1 MAVYDLT
8 QSIPAASALQYG
20 DILNCP
26 YSGSAKTVQLPAGR
40 WKLQCWGA
48 QGGNGYDAE
57 VTTSTSTY
65 YTTMMSSNYVSYF
78 DITNSTYGFIIGS
91 DNYWKANNTGKNST
105 TASTTWTCK
114 ISGSYVLEYSY
125 VTEQNYDKVTLTTTD
140 TSAGSTGT
148 HLSEAS
154 GSSSGSIP
162 LYFDAGDTIVM
173 TYSKDSSQHASGE
186 EVKLLIK
193 KQETSTNYNIGTKTG
208 YAGAC
213 GGYSEGTLSLAEQTT
228 LYLYTGGQG
237 GSSTSS
243 TWNIEITGGFNG
255 GGKGKVRYYSKRY
268 SSAGGGGGAS
278 DIRIGQDSLY
288 ARVIVAGGGGGDS
301 GEGSLYTKVGGGLT
315 SGSAV
320 AEYQATQTKAGT
332 NGSFGVGADST
343 GYGNYNY
350 GPGGGGGGWYGGGAS
365 TSVSDS
371 NAEYRNYNG
380 GGSGYVYSSSTAS
393 DYPSG
398 CLLSSKYYLSN
409 ASTVN
414 GGSSITLVDGTT
426 GIGRTGNGYIRLTFL
441 GSLEVTITYDW
452 GGSLTYSQ
460 KIVPGTD
467 KLIQNISELPSD
479 CQTDFRAKLAANEL
493 VSGIN
498 FDKISLY
505 RDKLGLSG
513 NLYYPDSSTSNITSD
528 LILYPL
534 ISFSIHCDVIYIGSL
549 NETTH
554 NIRGISTGIKY
565 YLDSNKN
572 FQLQGNSFN
581 ISIFVDQASSSL
593 SSFTYNNKT
602 FNTYGW
608 DENSQWNSLYQ
619 NGQYIT
625 VNIKNGYPTSIV
637 KNYSEVYIDST
648 PINLILNNNS
658 TDKTQTIKLRDQTL
672 LMVLEASLSTQSN
685 PTTTLPKNPFSKKGY
700 RFRGWSLNKDDLP
713 GSSTVLA
720 PGTSISLSASTT
732 YYAIWELKPQSSL
745 RMWYG
750 IDGKWAPM
758 S

>member
-1 MAVYDLT
+1 MAIYDLT
-8 QSIPAASALQYG
+8 QSIPAASALVPG

-26 YSGSAKTVQLPAGR
+26 YSGSAKTIQLPSGR

-48 QGGNGYDAE
+48 QGGNGADAE
-57 VTTSTSTY
+57 VTTTTSTS
-65 YTTMMSSNYVSYF
+65 YTTMTSSNYTSYF
-78 DITNSTYGFIIGS
+78 DVTNSTYGFIISS
-91 DNYWKANNTGKNST
+91 DNYWKANNTGRNST

-140 TSAGSTGT
+140 ISASSTGT

-162 LYFDAGDTIVM
+162 LYFDVGDTIVM
-173 TYSKDSSQHASGE
+173 TYSKDRSQNASGE

-193 KQETSTNYNIGTKTG
+193 LQSTSTNYNIGEKYLST
-208 YAGAC
+208 GAC
-213 GGYSEGTLSLAEQTT
+213 GGYSEGILSLAEQTT

-243 TWNIEITGGFNG
+243 TWNTETAGGFNG

-268 SSAGGGGGAS
+268 SSSGGGGGAS

-288 ARVIVAGGGGGDS
+288 ARIIVAGGGGGDS
-301 GEGSLYTKVGGGLT
+301 GEGSLYTKVGGGTT

-332 NGSFGVGADST
+332 NGSFGVGANST

-350 GPGGGGGGWYGGGAS
+350 GPGGGGGGWYGGGVS

-371 NAEYRNYNG
+371 NAEYRKYNG

-460 KIVPGTD
+460 TIVPGTD

-513 NLYYPDSSTSNITSD
+513 NLYYPDSSTSNITSN

-565 YLDSNKN
+565 Y
-572 FQLQGNSFN
+572 
-581 ISIFVDQASSSL
+581 
-593 SSFTYNNKT
+593 
-602 FNTYGW
+602 
-608 DENSQWNSLYQ
+608 
-619 NGQYIT
+619 
-625 VNIKNGYPTSIV
+625 
-637 KNYSEVYIDST
+637 
-648 PINLILNNNS
+648 
-658 TDKTQTIKLRDQTL
+658 
-672 LMVLEASLSTQSN
+672 
-685 PTTTLPKNPFSKKGY
+685 
-700 RFRGWSLNKDDLP
+700 
-713 GSSTVLA
+713 
-720 PGTSISLSASTT
+720 
-732 YYAIWELKPQSSL
+732 
-745 RMWYG
+745 
-750 IDGKWAPM
+750 
-758 S
+758 

>member
-1 MAVYDLT
+1 MATYDLT

-26 YSGSAKTVQLPAGR
+26 YSGSAKTIQLPSGR

-57 VTTSTSTY
+57 VTTTTSTSYMAMT
-65 YTTMMSSNYVSYF
+65 SSNYTSYF
-78 DITNSTYGFIIGS
+78 NVTNSTYGFIISS
-91 DNYWKANNTGKNST
+91 DNYWKANNTGRNST

-114 ISGSYVLEYSY
+114 FSGNYVLEYSY

-140 TSAGSTGT
+140 TSASNTTT
-148 HLSEAS
+148 HLSAVS
-154 GSSSGSIP
+154 GSSSGSVTVY
-162 LYFDAGDTIVM
+162 LDMNDTIVM
-173 TYSKDSSQHASGE
+173 TYSKDSSQNADGE

-193 KQETSTNYNIGTKTG
+193 SQSISTNYNIGTKNG
-208 YAGAC
+208 YAGAL
-213 GGYSEGTLSLAEQTT
+213 GGYSEGVLSLAEQTT
-228 LYLYTGGQG
+228 LYLYAGGQG
-237 GSSTSS
+237 GSSSSS
-243 TWNIEITGGFNG
+243 TQNTLTAGGFNG

-268 SSAGGGGGAS
+268 SSSGGGGGAS

-288 ARVIVAGGGGGDS
+288 ARVIVAGGGGG
-301 GEGSLYTKVGGGLT
+301 EAGSNAMYTKVGGGTT

-320 AEYQATQTKAGT
+320 TEYQATQTKAGT
-332 NGSFGVGADST
+332 NGSFGVGANST
-343 GYGNYNY
+343 GQGNYNY

-393 DYPSG
+393 NYPSG

-414 GGSSITLVDGTT
+414 GGSSIILENGTT
-426 GIGRTGNGYIRLTFL
+426 GIGRFGNGYIRLTFL

-460 KIVPGTD
+460 TIVPGTD
-467 KLIQNISELPSD
+467 KLIQKISELPQS
-479 CQTDFRAKLAANEL
+479 CQIDFRSKLLANEL
-493 VSGIN
+493 VSGIS
-498 FDKISLY
+498 FDKIY
-505 RDKLGLSG
+505 AFRDKLGLSG
-513 NLYYPDSSTSNITSD
+513 NWYYPNSSTSNITSD
-528 LILYPL
+528 LTLYPL
-534 ISFSIHCDVIYIGSL
+534 IRFSLQYSVRFIKDS

-554 NIRGISTGIKY
+554 TSWGSVKSNDY

-572 FQLQGNSFN
+572 FQLENNSFDKS
-581 ISIFVDQASSSL
+581 ISVSHLSSTL
-593 SSFTYNNKT
+593 SSFTYNNRT

-608 DENSQWNSLYQ
+608 AENSQWDSLYQ
-619 NGQYIT
+619 DGENIS
-625 VNIKNGYPTSIV
+625 VNIKNGYPTQLT
-637 KNYSEVYIDST
+637 KKYSDVYTDST
-648 PINLILNNNS
+648 PINLIINNNS
-658 TDKTQTIKLRDQTL
+658 TNETQSIKLRDQTL
-672 LMVLEASLSTQSN
+672 LMVLEKSLSTQSN
-685 PTTTLPKNPFSKKGY
+685 PITTLPGNPFSKKGY

-720 PGTSISLSASTT
+720 PGTSVSLSESTT

>member
-1 MAVYDLT
+1 MATYDLT
-8 QSIPAASALQYG
+8 QSIPAASALVPG

-26 YSGSAKTVQLPAGR
+26 YSGSAKTIQLPSGR

-48 QGGNGYDAE
+48 QGGNGADAE
-57 VTTSTSTY
+57 VTTTTSTSYMAMT
-65 YTTMMSSNYVSYF
+65 SSNYTSYF
-78 DITNSTYGFIIGS
+78 DVTNSTYGFVIGS
-91 DNYWKANNTGKNST
+91 DNYWKANNTGRNST

-114 ISGSYVLEYSY
+114 YSGTYILEYSY

-140 TSAGSTGT
+140 TSASSTTT
-148 HLSEAS
+148 HLSEVS
-154 GSSSGSIP
+154 GSSSGSVNVFLDI
-162 LYFDAGDTIVM
+162 GDTIIM
-173 TYSKDSSQHASGE
+173 TYSKDRSQNASGE

-193 KQETSTNYNIGTKTG
+193 LQSTSTNYNIGEKYLST
-208 YAGAC
+208 GAC
-213 GGYSEGTLSLAEQTT
+213 GGYSEGVLSLAEQTT

-243 TWNIEITGGFNG
+243 TWNTETAGGFNG

-268 SSAGGGGGAS
+268 SSSGGGGGAS

-288 ARVIVAGGGGGDS
+288 ARIIVAGGGGGDS
-301 GEGSLYTKVGGGLT
+301 GEGSLYTKVGGGTT

-332 NGSFGVGADST
+332 NGSFGVGANST

-371 NAEYRNYNG
+371 NVEYRKYNG

-467 KLIQNISELPSD
+467 KLIWKISDFPTD
-479 CQTDFRAKLAANEL
+479 YRNDFQTKLNTD
-493 VSGIN
+493 VTIDGIN
-498 FDKISLY
+498 FNEISFY
-505 RDKLGLSG
+505 KNTADGSWFW
-513 NLYYPDSSTSNITSD
+513 PTTSTSKIVENLTVQPLFHFQATKNIRIIRNLSESTHTNRGSTQGTLCGLNSQNKFNLTEND
-528 LILYPL
+528 LILTYTVDHSDGLYPL
-534 ISFSIHCDVIYIGSL
+534 
-549 NETTH
+549 
-554 NIRGISTGIKY
+554 
-565 YLDSNKN
+565 
-572 FQLQGNSFN
+572 
-581 ISIFVDQASSSL
+581 
-593 SSFTYNNKT
+593 TYNA
-602 FNTYGW
+602 YGW
-608 DENSQWNSLYQ
+608 AENDQWNSIYTT
-619 NGQYIT
+619 GTSIT
-625 VNIKNGYPTSIV
+625 VNRKTGYPTPIV
-637 KNYSEVYIDST
+637 KNYAEVYTDST
-648 PINLILNNNS
+648 PINLIINNNS
-658 TDKTQTIKLRDQTL
+658 TDETQTTKLRDQTL
-672 LMVLEASLSTQSN
+672 LMVLETSLSTQSN
-685 PTTTLPKNPFSKKGY
+685 PTTILPKNPFSKKGY
-700 RFRGWSLNKDDLP
+700 KFRGWSLNKDDLP

-720 PGTSISLSASTT
+720 PGTSISLPASTT
-732 YYAIWELKPQSSL
+732 YYAIWELRPQSSL

>member
-1 MAVYDLT
+1 MATYNLT
-8 QSIPAASALQYG
+8 QSIPAASSLITG

-26 YSGSAKTVQLPAGR
+26 YSGSAIQVTLPKGTY
-40 WKLQCWGA
+40 KLECWGA
-48 QGGNGYDAE
+48 QGG
-57 VTTSTSTY
+57 TSTKDSLGVGGLGGY
-65 YTTMMSSNYVSYF
+65 
-78 DITNSTYGFIIGS
+78 
-91 DNYWKANNTGKNST
+91 ATG
-105 TASTTWTCK
+105 
-114 ISGSYVLEYSY
+114 
-125 VTEQNYDKVTLTTTD
+125 TLTLNTN
-140 TSAGSTGT
+140 
-148 HLSEAS
+148 
-154 GSSSGSIP
+154 
-162 LYFDAGDTIVM
+162 TI
-173 TYSKDSSQHASGE
+173 
-186 EVKLLIK
+186 
-193 KQETSTNYNIGTKTG
+193 
-208 YAGAC
+208 
-213 GGYSEGTLSLAEQTT
+213 
-228 LYLYTGGQG
+228 LYLLSGGQG
-237 GSSTSS
+237 SST
-243 TWNIEITGGFNG
+243 TKTNAQQGGGFNG
-255 GGKGKVRYYSKRY
+255 GGHGTTTNTKYPCT
-268 SSAGGGGGAS
+268 GGGGAS
-278 DIRIGQDSLY
+278 DIRIGQNSLY
-288 ARVIVAGGGGGDS
+288 ARVIVAGGGGGGFYATTSNYAEGGRGGGTDGSQGYHLGSSTSYTS
-301 GEGSLYTKVGGGLT
+301 GVGGSQTSPGASYFGTSVASSTRTDGGGFGQGANALT
-315 SGSAV
+315 NASYSV
-320 AEYQATQTKAGT
+320 
-332 NGSFGVGADST
+332 
-343 GYGNYNY
+343 
-350 GPGGGGGGWYGGGAS
+350 GGGGGWYGGGSARR
-365 TSVSDS
+365 
-371 NAEYRNYNG
+371 AGGG
-380 GGSGYVYSSSTAS
+380 GGSGYVYNSSSSAN
-393 DYPSG
+393 YPSG
-398 CLLSSKYYLSN
+398 CLLNSDYYLSN
-409 ASTVN
+409 TSLLGVGN
-414 GGSSITLVDGTT
+414 SWNNPDGATES
-426 GIGRTGNGYIRLTFL
+426 GHSGNGYVRITCT
-441 GSLEVTITYDW
+441 SIITSVTITYDW

-608 DENSQWNSLYQ
+608 AENSQWNSLYQ

-648 PINLILNNNS
+648 LINLILNNNS

-672 LMVLEASLSTQSN
+672 LMVLETSLSTQSN
-685 PTTTLPKNPFSKKGY
+685 PTTILPKNPFSKKGY
-700 RFRGWSLNKDDLP
+700 KFRGWSLNKDDLP
-713 GSSTVLA
+713 NSSTVLA
-720 PGTSISLSASTT
+720 PGTSVSLSASTT

>member
-1 MAVYDLT
+1 MATYDLT
-8 QSIPAASALQYG
+8 QSIPAASSLVAG

-26 YSGSAKTVQLPAGR
+26 YSGSAKTIQLPSGR

-48 QGGNGYDAE
+48 QGGDGYDAE
-57 VTTSTSTY
+57 VTTSTSTSY
-65 YTTMMSSNYVSYF
+65 MAMTSSNYTSYF
-78 DITNSTYGFIIGS
+78 DVTNSTYGFIIGS
-91 DNYWKANNTGKNST
+91 DNYWKANNTGRNST

-114 ISGSYVLEYSY
+114 IAGSYVLEYSY
-125 VTEQNYDKVTLTTTD
+125 ITEQNYDKVTLTTG
-140 TSAGSTGT
+140 SAATGNVGT

-154 GSSSGSIP
+154 GSSSGSLPI
-162 LYFDAGDTIVM
+162 YFEVGDTITM
-173 TYSKDSSQHASGE
+173 TYSKDRSQNASGE

-193 KQETSTNYNIGTKTG
+193 KQETSTNYNIGTKSG

-213 GGYSEGTLSLAEQTT
+213 GGYSEGILSLAEQTT

-237 GSSTSS
+237 GSSSS
-243 TWNIEITGGFNG
+243 SASGTINAGGFNG
-255 GGKGKVRYYSKRY
+255 GGGGRVRYYSKRY
-268 SSAGGGGGAS
+268 TSSGGGGGAS

-288 ARVIVAGGGGGDS
+288 ARVIVAGGGGGEA
-301 GEGSLYTKVGGGLT
+301 GTNAAYIKVGGGEI

-320 AEYQATQTKAGT
+320 TEYQATQTKAGT
-332 NGSFGVGADST
+332 NGSFGVGANST
-343 GYGNYNY
+343 GSGNYNY

-393 DYPSG
+393 NYPSE

-460 KIVPGTD
+460 TIVPGTD
-467 KLIQNISELPSD
+467 SLIWKISDFPTDYKNNFQTKLN
-479 CQTDFRAKLAANEL
+479 TD
-493 VSGIN
+493 VTIDGIN
-498 FDKISLY
+498 FDEISFY
-505 RDKLGLSG
+505 KNSADGSWIW
-513 NLYYPDSSTSNITSD
+513 PTTSTSKIVENLTVQPLFHFQATKNIRIIRNLSESTHTNRGNTQGTLCSLNSQNKFNLTEND
-528 LILYPL
+528 LILTYTVDHSDGLYPL
-534 ISFSIHCDVIYIGSL
+534 
-549 NETTH
+549 
-554 NIRGISTGIKY
+554 
-565 YLDSNKN
+565 
-572 FQLQGNSFN
+572 
-581 ISIFVDQASSSL
+581 
-593 SSFTYNNKT
+593 TYNNKT
-602 FNTYGW
+602 YNAYGW
-608 DENSQWNSLYQ
+608 AENDQWNSIYTT
-619 NGQYIT
+619 GTSIT
-625 VNIKNGYPTSIV
+625 VNRKTGYPTPIV
-637 KNYSEVYIDST
+637 KNYAEVYTDST
-648 PINLILNNNS
+648 PINLIINNNS
-658 TDKTQTIKLRDQTL
+658 TDEIQTTKLRDQTL
-672 LMVLEASLSTQSN
+672 LMVLETSLSTQSN
-685 PTTTLPKNPFSKKGY
+685 PTTILPKNPFSKKGY

-720 PGTSISLSASTT
+720 PGASVSLSESAT
-732 YYAIWELKPQSSL
+732 YYAIWELRPQSSL
-745 RMWYG
+745 KMWYG

>member
-1 MAVYDLT
+1 MATYDLT
-8 QSIPAASALQYG
+8 QSIPAASALIAG

-26 YSGSAKTVQLPAGR
+26 YSGSAKTIQLPSGR

-48 QGGNGYDAE
+48 QGGRGYDAE
-57 VTTSTSTY
+57 VTTTTSTSYMAMT
-65 YTTMMSSNYVSYF
+65 SSNYTNYF
-78 DITNSTYGFIIGS
+78 DVTNSTYGFIISS
-91 DNYWKANNTGKNST
+91 DNYWKANNTGRNST

-125 VTEQNYDKVTLTTTD
+125 VTEQNYDKVTLTTG
-140 TSAGSTGT
+140 SAATGNVGT

-154 GSSSGSIP
+154 GSSSGSLPI
-162 LYFDAGDTIVM
+162 YFEVGDTITM
-173 TYSKDSSQHASGE
+173 TYSKDRSQHASGE

-213 GGYSEGTLSLAEQTT
+213 GGYSEGVLSLAEQTT

-243 TWNIEITGGFNG
+243 TWNTETAGGFNG

-268 SSAGGGGGAS
+268 SSSGGGGGAS

-301 GEGSLYTKVGGGLT
+301 GEGSLYTKVGGGTT

-320 AEYQATQTKAGT
+320 VEYQATQTKAGT
-332 NGSFGVGADST
+332 NGSFGVGANST

-393 DYPSG
+393 NYPSG

-409 ASTVN
+409 ASTVK
-414 GGSSITLVDGTT
+414 GGSSIILEDGTT
-426 GIGRTGNGYIRLTFL
+426 GVGRLGNGYIKLTFL

-460 KIVPGTD
+460 TIVPGTD

-493 VSGIN
+493 VSDVSFN
-498 FDKISLY
+498 KISSY
-505 RDKLGLSG
+505 KEASTGT
-513 NLYYPDSSTSNITSD
+513 YYFPNNSTSNISSD
-528 LILYPL
+528 LTLYPDFDFTAL
-534 ISFSIHCDVIYIGSL
+534 YYVRILRDMSETAHTSWQSSVGS
-549 NETTH
+549 
-554 NIRGISTGIKY
+554 KC

-572 FQLQGNSFN
+572 FIVGTNTFDKYIQVSHSYG
-581 ISIFVDQASSSL
+581 L

-602 FNTYGW
+602 YNTYGW
-608 DENSQWNSLYQ
+608 AENDSWNPIYTTS
-619 NGQYIT
+619 T
-625 VNIKNGYPTSIV
+625 NIPINVKSGYPT
-637 KNYSEVYIDST
+637 YIIKQYADIYTDNT
-648 PINLILNNNS
+648 PINLIINS
-658 TDKTQTIKLRDQTL
+658 GSTNESQTIKLRDQTL
-672 LMVLEASLSTQSN
+672 LMVLESSLPTQGSVQGI
-685 PTTTLPKNPFSKKGY
+685 LPENPFSKKSY
-700 RFRGWSLNKDDLP
+700 KFCGWSLNKDDSP
-713 GSSTVLA
+713 GSSTLLA
-720 PGTSISLSASTT
+720 PGTSVSLSESTT

-745 RMWYG
+745 KMWYG
-750 IDGKWAPM
+750 INGKWTPM

>member
-1 MAVYDLT
+1 MAIYDLT
-8 QSIPAASALQYG
+8 QSIPAASALVPG

-26 YSGSAKTVQLPAGR
+26 YSGSAKTIQLPSGR

-48 QGGNGYDAE
+48 QGGNGADAE
-57 VTTSTSTY
+57 VTTTTSTS
-65 YTTMMSSNYVSYF
+65 YTTMTSSNYTSYF
-78 DITNSTYGFIIGS
+78 DVTNSTYGFIISS
-91 DNYWKANNTGKNST
+91 DNYWKANNTGRNST

-140 TSAGSTGT
+140 ISASSTGT

-162 LYFDAGDTIVM
+162 LYFDVGDTIVM
-173 TYSKDSSQHASGE
+173 TYSKDRSQNASGE

-193 KQETSTNYNIGTKTG
+193 LQSTSTNYNIGEKYLST
-208 YAGAC
+208 GAC
-213 GGYSEGTLSLAEQTT
+213 GGYSEGILSLAEQTT

-237 GSSTSS
+237 GSNTSS
-243 TWNIEITGGFNG
+243 TWNTETAGGFNG

-268 SSAGGGGGAS
+268 SSSGGGGGAS

-288 ARVIVAGGGGGDS
+288 ARIIVAGGGGGDS
-301 GEGSLYTKVGGGLT
+301 GEGSLYTKVGGGTT

-332 NGSFGVGADST
+332 NGSFGVGANST

-371 NAEYRNYNG
+371 NAEYRKYNG

-460 KIVPGTD
+460 TIVPGTD

-513 NLYYPDSSTSNITSD
+513 NLYYPDSSTSNITSN

-608 DENSQWNSLYQ
+608 AENSQWNSLYQ

-658 TDKTQTIKLRDQTL
+658 TDEIQTTKLRDQTL
-672 LMVLEASLSTQSN
+672 LMVLEASLSIQSN
-685 PTTTLPKNPFSKKGY
+685 PTTILPKNPFSKKGY
-700 RFRGWSLNKDDLP
+700 KFRGWSLNKDDLP

-720 PGTSISLSASTT
+720 PGTSVSLSESTT

-750 IDGKWAPM
+750 IDGKWTPM

>member
-1 MAVYDLT
+1 MATYDLT
-8 QSIPAASALQYG
+8 QSIPAASALVPG

-26 YSGSAKTVQLPAGR
+26 YSGSAKTIQLPSGR

-48 QGGNGYDAE
+48 QGGRGYDAE
-57 VTTSTSTY
+57 VTTSTSTSY
-65 YTTMMSSNYVSYF
+65 MAMTSSNYTSYF
-78 DITNSTYGFIIGS
+78 DVTNSTYGFIISS
-91 DNYWKANNTGKNST
+91 DNYWKANNTGRNST

-125 VTEQNYDKVTLTTTD
+125 VTEQNYDKVTLTTG
-140 TSAGSTGT
+140 SAATGNVGT

-154 GSSSGSIP
+154 GSSSGSLPI
-162 LYFDAGDTIVM
+162 YFEVGDTITM
-173 TYSKDSSQHASGE
+173 TYSKDRSQNADGE

-193 KQETSTNYNIGTKTG
+193 LQSTSTNYNIGEKYLST
-208 YAGAC
+208 GAC
-213 GGYSEGTLSLAEQTT
+213 GGYSEGVLSLAEQTT

-243 TWNIEITGGFNG
+243 TQNTETAGGFNG

-268 SSAGGGGGAS
+268 SSSGGGGGAS

-288 ARVIVAGGGGGDS
+288 ARIIVAGGGGGDS
-301 GEGSLYTKVGGGLT
+301 GEGSLYTKVGGGTT

-332 NGSFGVGADST
+332 NGSFGVGANST

-371 NAEYRNYNG
+371 NAEYRKYNG

-426 GIGRTGNGYIRLTFL
+426 GIGRTGNGYIKLTFL

-460 KIVPGTD
+460 VITPGMD
-467 KLIQNISELPSD
+467 KLIQYIDDLPSD
-479 CQTDFRAKLAANEL
+479 CQAEFRAKLAENEL
-493 VSGIN
+493 VSDVSFN
-498 FDKISLY
+498 QISSY
-505 RDKLGLSG
+505 KEASTGT
-513 NLYYPDSSTSNITSD
+513 YYFPTNSTSNISSD
-528 LILYPL
+528 LTLYPYFDFTAL
-534 ISFSIHCDVIYIGSL
+534 YYVRILRDMSETAHTPWQSSVGS
-549 NETTH
+549 
-554 NIRGISTGIKY
+554 KC

-572 FQLQGNSFN
+572 FIIDTNTFDKYIQTRHSYG
-581 ISIFVDQASSSL
+581 L
-593 SSFTYNNKT
+593 SSFTYNNKEY
-602 FNTYGW
+602 NTYGW
-608 DENSQWNSLYQ
+608 AENDSWNSIYI
-619 NGQYIT
+619 NGT
-625 VNIKNGYPTSIV
+625 NIPINVKSGYPIYIE
-637 KNYSEVYIDST
+637 KEYADVYTDNT
-648 PINLILNNNS
+648 PINLILNSGS
-658 TDKTQTIKLRDQTL
+658 TNESKTIKLRDQTL
-672 LMVLEASLSTQSN
+672 LMVLESSLSTQGS
-685 PTTTLPKNPFSKKGY
+685 TQGILPENQFSKKGY
-700 RFRGWSLNKDDLP
+700 KFCGWSLNKDDSP
-713 GSSTVLA
+713 GSSTLLA
-720 PGTSISLSASTT
+720 PGTSVSLSESTT

>member
-57 VTTSTSTY
+57 VTTSTSTSY
-65 YTTMMSSNYVSYF
+65 MAMTSSNYTSYF
-78 DITNSTYGFIIGS
+78 DVTNSTYGFIIGS
-91 DNYWKANNTGKNST
+91 DNYWKANNTGRNST

-114 ISGSYVLEYSY
+114 YSGTYILEYSY

-140 TSAGSTGT
+140 TSASSTTT
-148 HLSEAS
+148 HLSAVS
-154 GSSSGSIP
+154 GSSSGSVTVY
-162 LYFDAGDTIVM
+162 LDTNDTIVM
-173 TYSKDSSQHASGE
+173 TYSKDSSQHATGE
-186 EVKLLIK
+186 EAKLLIK
-193 KQETSTNYNIGTKTG
+193 SQSTSTNYNIGTKTG

-213 GGYSEGTLSLAEQTT
+213 GGYSEGTLSLTEQTT

-243 TWNIEITGGFNG
+243 TWNTETTGGFNG

-288 ARVIVAGGGGGDS
+288 ARVIVAGGGGG
-301 GEGSLYTKVGGGLT
+301 EAGSNAMYTKVGGGLT
-315 SGSAV
+315 SGSSV
-320 AEYQATQTKAGT
+320 TEYQATQTQAGT
-332 NGSFGVGADST
+332 NGSFGVGANST

-371 NAEYRNYNG
+371 NAEFRNYNG

-393 DYPSG
+393 NYPSG

-409 ASTVN
+409 ASTIN
-414 GGSSITLVDGTT
+414 GGSSTILEDGTT
-426 GIGRTGNGYIRLTFL
+426 GVGRLGNGYIRLTFL

-467 KLIQNISELPSD
+467 SLIWKISDFPTDYKNNFQTKLN
-479 CQTDFRAKLAANEL
+479 TD
-493 VSGIN
+493 VTIDGIN
-498 FDKISLY
+498 FNEISIY
-505 RDKLGLSG
+505 ENSADGSWIWPTTSTSQITG
-513 NLYYPDSSTSNITSD
+513 NLT
-528 LILYPL
+528 LYPL
-534 ISFSIHCDVIYIGSL
+534 FHFQA
-549 NETTH
+549 TK
-554 NIRGISTGIKY
+554 NIRIIRNLSESTHTNRG
-565 YLDSNKN
+565 NT
-572 FQLQGNSFN
+572 QGTLCGLNSEKKFN
-581 ISIFVDQASSSL
+581 LTESSL
-593 SSFTYNNKT
+593 MLTYTVNHSDGLYPLTYNNKT
-602 FNTYGW
+602 YNAYGW
-608 DENSQWNSLYQ
+608 AENDQWNNIYTTGTS
-619 NGQYIT
+619 IT
-625 VNIKNGYPTSIV
+625 VNTKTGYPSPIV
-637 KNYSEVYIDST
+637 KNYAEVYTDST
-648 PINLILNNNS
+648 PINLIINNNL
-658 TDKTQTIKLRDQTL
+658 TNEIQTTKLRDQTL
-672 LMVLEASLSTQSN
+672 LMVLEKSLSTQSN

-700 RFRGWSLNKDDLP
+700 KFRGWSLNKDDLP

-720 PGTSISLSASTT
+720 PGTSVSLSESTT
-732 YYAIWELKPQSSL
+732 YYAIWELRPQSSL

>member
-8 QSIPAASALQYG
+8 QSIPAASALVPG

-26 YSGSAKTVQLPAGR
+26 YSGSAKTIQLPSGR

-48 QGGNGYDAE
+48 QGGNGADAE
-57 VTTSTSTY
+57 VTTTTSTSYMAMT
-65 YTTMMSSNYVSYF
+65 SSNYTSYF
-78 DITNSTYGFIIGS
+78 DVTNSTYGFVIGS
-91 DNYWKANNTGKNST
+91 DNYWKANNTGRNST

-114 ISGSYVLEYSY
+114 YSGTYILEYSY

-140 TSAGSTGT
+140 TSANSTTT
-148 HLSEAS
+148 HLSEVS
-154 GSSSGSIP
+154 GSSSGSVNVFLDI
-162 LYFDAGDTIVM
+162 GDTIIM
-173 TYSKDSSQHASGE
+173 TYSKDRSQNASGE

-193 KQETSTNYNIGTKTG
+193 LQSTSTNYNIGEKYLST
-208 YAGAC
+208 GAC
-213 GGYSEGTLSLAEQTT
+213 GGYSEGVLSLAEQTT

-243 TWNIEITGGFNG
+243 TQNTETAGGFNG

-268 SSAGGGGGAS
+268 SSSGGGGGAS

-288 ARVIVAGGGGGDS
+288 ARIIVAGGGGGDS
-301 GEGSLYTKVGGGLT
+301 GEGSLYTKVGGGTT

-332 NGSFGVGADST
+332 NGSFGVGANST

-371 NAEYRNYNG
+371 NAEYRKYNG

-460 KIVPGTD
+460 VITPGTD
-467 KLIQNISELPSD
+467 SLIWKISDFPTDYKNNFQTKLN
-479 CQTDFRAKLAANEL
+479 TD
-493 VSGIN
+493 VTIDGIN
-498 FDKISLY
+498 FDEISIY
-505 RDKLGLSG
+505 ENSADGSWIW
-513 NLYYPDSSTSNITSD
+513 PTTSTSKIVENLTVQPLFHFQATKNIRIIRNLSESTHTNRGSTQGTLCSLNSQNKFNLTEND
-528 LILYPL
+528 LILTYTVNHSGGLYPL
-534 ISFSIHCDVIYIGSL
+534 
-549 NETTH
+549 
-554 NIRGISTGIKY
+554 
-565 YLDSNKN
+565 
-572 FQLQGNSFN
+572 
-581 ISIFVDQASSSL
+581 
-593 SSFTYNNKT
+593 TYNNKT
-602 FNTYGW
+602 YNAYGW
-608 DENSQWNSLYQ
+608 AENDQWNSIYTT
-619 NGQYIT
+619 GTSIT
-625 VNIKNGYPTSIV
+625 VNTKAGYPTPIV
-637 KNYSEVYIDST
+637 KNYAEVYTDSI
-648 PINLILNNNS
+648 PINLIINNNS
-658 TDKTQTIKLRDQTL
+658 TDETQITKLRDQTL
-672 LMVLEASLSTQSN
+672 LMVLETSLSTQSN
-685 PTTTLPKNPFSKKGY
+685 PTTILPKNPFSKKGY
-700 RFRGWSLNKDDLP
+700 KFRGWSLNKDDLP

-720 PGTSISLSASTT
+720 PGTSVSLSESTT
-732 YYAIWELKPQSSL
+732 YYAIWELRPQSSL

>member
-1 MAVYDLT
+1 MAIYDLT
-8 QSIPAASALQYG
+8 QSIPAASALVPG

-26 YSGSAKTVQLPAGR
+26 YSGSAKTIQLPSGR

-48 QGGNGYDAE
+48 QGGSGYDAE
-57 VTTSTSTY
+57 VTTTTSTS
-65 YTTMMSSNYVSYF
+65 YTAMTSSNYTSYF
-78 DITNSTYGFIIGS
+78 DVTNSTYGFIISS
-91 DNYWKANNTGKNST
+91 DNYWKANNTGRNST

-125 VTEQNYDKVTLTTTD
+125 VTEQNYDKVTLTTG
-140 TSAGSTGT
+140 SAATGNVGT

-154 GSSSGSIP
+154 GSSSGSLPI
-162 LYFDAGDTIVM
+162 YFEVGDTITM
-173 TYSKDSSQHASGE
+173 TYSKDRSQNADGE

-193 KQETSTNYNIGTKTG
+193 LQSTSTNYNIGTKTG

-213 GGYSEGTLSLAEQTT
+213 GGYSEGILSLAEQTI

-237 GSSTSS
+237 GSSSSS
-243 TWNIEITGGFNG
+243 TQNTLTAGGFNG
-255 GGKGKVRYYSKRY
+255 GGSGKVRYYSKRY
-268 SSAGGGGGAS
+268 TSSGGGGGAS

-288 ARVIVAGGGGGDS
+288 ARVIVAGGGGG
-301 GEGSLYTKVGGGLT
+301 EAGSNAMYIKVGGGTT

-332 NGSFGVGADST
+332 NGSFGVGANST
-343 GYGNYNY
+343 GYANYNY

-380 GGSGYVYSSSTAS
+380 GGSGYVYSSSTAGN
-393 DYPSG
+393 YPSE

-414 GGSSITLVDGTT
+414 GGSSIILENGTT
-426 GIGRTGNGYIRLTFL
+426 GIGRIGNGYIKLTFL

-460 KIVPGTD
+460 TIVPGTD
-467 KLIQNISELPSD
+467 SLIWKISDFPTDYKNNFQTKLN
-479 CQTDFRAKLAANEL
+479 TD
-493 VSGIN
+493 VTIDGIN
-498 FDKISLY
+498 FDEISIY
-505 RDKLGLSG
+505 ENSADGSWIWPTTSTSQITG
-513 NLYYPDSSTSNITSD
+513 NLT
-528 LILYPL
+528 LYPL
-534 ISFSIHCDVIYIGSL
+534 FHFQA
-549 NETTH
+549 TK
-554 NIRGISTGIKY
+554 NIRIIRNLSESTHTNRG
-565 YLDSNKN
+565 ST
-572 FQLQGNSFN
+572 QGTLCGLNSEKKFN
-581 ISIFVDQASSSL
+581 LTESSL
-593 SSFTYNNKT
+593 MLTYTVNHSNGLYPLAYNNKT
-602 FNTYGW
+602 YNAYGW
-608 DENSQWNSLYQ
+608 AENDQWNSIYTT
-619 NGQYIT
+619 GTSIT
-625 VNIKNGYPTSIV
+625 VNTKAGYPIPIV
-637 KNYSEVYIDST
+637 KNYAEVYTDST
-648 PINLILNNNS
+648 PINLIINNNS
-658 TDKTQTIKLRDQTL
+658 TNETQTIKLRDQTL
-672 LMVLEASLSTQSN
+672 LMVLEKSLSTQSN
-685 PTTTLPKNPFSKKGY
+685 PIVTLPRNLFSKKGY

-720 PGTSISLSASTT
+720 PGTSVSLSESTT

>member
-8 QSIPAASALQYG
+8 QSIPAASALVPG

-26 YSGSAKTVQLPAGR
+26 YSGSTKTIQLPAGR

-48 QGGNGYDAE
+48 QGGSGYDAE
-57 VTTSTSTY
+57 VTTSTSTSY
-65 YTTMMSSNYVSYF
+65 MAMTSSNYTSYF
-78 DITNSTYGFIIGS
+78 DVTNSTYGFIIGS
-91 DNYWKANNTGKNST
+91 DNYWKANNTGRNST

-114 ISGSYVLEYSY
+114 YSGTYVLEYSY

-140 TSAGSTGT
+140 TSASSTT
-148 HLSEAS
+148 TRLSAVS
-154 GSSSGSIP
+154 GSSSGSVTVY
-162 LYFDAGDTIVM
+162 LDANDTIVM
-173 TYSKDSSQHASGE
+173 TYSKDSSQHATGE
-186 EVKLLIK
+186 EAKLLIK
-193 KQETSTNYNIGTKTG
+193 SQSTSTNYNIGTKTG

-237 GSSTSS
+237 GNSSSS
-243 TWNIEITGGFNG
+243 IQNTITAGGFNG

-268 SSAGGGGGAS
+268 TSSGGGGGAS

-301 GEGSLYTKVGGGLT
+301 GEGSLYTKVGGGTT

-320 AEYQATQTKAGT
+320 TEYQATQTKAGT
-332 NGSFGVGADST
+332 NGSFGVGANST

-371 NAEYRNYNG
+371 NAEYRKYNG

-414 GGSSITLVDGTT
+414 GGTSTILEDGTT
-426 GIGRTGNGYIRLTFL
+426 GVGRLGNGYIKLTFL

-460 KIVPGTD
+460 TIVPGTD
-467 KLIQNISELPSD
+467 KLIWKISDFPTD
-479 CQTDFRAKLAANEL
+479 YKNNFQTKLNTD
-493 VSGIN
+493 VTIDGIN
-498 FDKISLY
+498 FDEISIY
-505 RDKLGLSG
+505 KNSADGSWIWPATSTSQITG
-513 NLYYPDSSTSNITSD
+513 NLT
-528 LILYPL
+528 LYPL
-534 ISFSIHCDVIYIGSL
+534 FHFQA
-549 NETTH
+549 TK
-554 NIRGISTGIKY
+554 NIRIIRNLSESTHTNRG
-565 YLDSNKN
+565 ST
-572 FQLQGNSFN
+572 QGTLCGLNSEKKF
-581 ISIFVDQASSSL
+581 DLTESSL
-593 SSFTYNNKT
+593 MLTYTVNHSDGLYPLTYNNKT
-602 FNTYGW
+602 YNAYGW
-608 DENSQWNSLYQ
+608 AENDQWNSIYTT
-619 NGQYIT
+619 GTSIT
-625 VNIKNGYPTSIV
+625 VNRKTGYPTPIV
-637 KNYSEVYIDST
+637 KNYAEVYTDST
-648 PINLILNNNS
+648 PINLIINNNS
-658 TDKTQTIKLRDQTL
+658 TNETQTIKLRDQTL
-672 LMVLEASLSTQSN
+672 LMVLEKSLSTQSN
-685 PTTTLPKNPFSKKGY
+685 PIVTLPRNLFSKKGY

-720 PGTSISLSASTT
+720 PGASVSLSESTI
-732 YYAIWELKPQSSL
+732 YYAIWELRPQSSL
-745 RMWYG
+745 KMWYG